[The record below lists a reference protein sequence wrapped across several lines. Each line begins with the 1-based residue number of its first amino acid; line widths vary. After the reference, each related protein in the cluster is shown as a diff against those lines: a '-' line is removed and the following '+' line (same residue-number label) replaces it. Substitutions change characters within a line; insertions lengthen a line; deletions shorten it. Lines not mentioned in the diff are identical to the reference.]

1 MEEGEQMRGEEMGL
15 TVKKRQAGM
24 KEL

>member
-1 MEEGEQMRGEEMGL
+1 MEEGEQMRGEEIRL